1 MNLRPCSLWPS
12 ISLEEAKS
20 LSRNFTD
27 PLALPEQTTSVALQ
41 VAGPIKRWRTDFLFD
56 YAVFPAAI
64 MRFDAEWEAEG
75 RKMAVGDIILQRALM
90 PPVGFGLC
98 LEFAVRVCALIS
110 EDRRLGF
117 AYETLTGHAES
128 GISEFYFEE
137 KKGELFF
144 TIHTYSQ
151 PGHWTSRIGKRF
163 FTLPYQAWCTRRAL
177 THVRRLFHHANQ
189 DNGG

>member
-137 KKGELFF
+137 KKGEDRK
-144 TIHTYSQ
+144 S
-151 PGHWTSRIGKRF
+151 
-163 FTLPYQAWCTRRAL
+163 
-177 THVRRLFHHANQ
+177 VV
-189 DNGG
+189 